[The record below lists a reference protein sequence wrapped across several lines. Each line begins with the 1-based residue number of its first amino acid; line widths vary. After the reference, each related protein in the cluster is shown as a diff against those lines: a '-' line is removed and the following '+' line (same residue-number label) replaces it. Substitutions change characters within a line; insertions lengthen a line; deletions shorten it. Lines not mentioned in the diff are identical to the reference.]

1 MSRVLR
7 GLVLRRNEPVG
18 ADLPLLTGLLT
29 ALLLGVAGSAALPP
43 RSSITRSSRPAPALT
58 SVFPNRL
65 TTGAMK
71 GTAIRIIPPSTLPRP
86 DPYCELYPLKT
97 GSPPTWCTVL
107 LMFCA

>member
-29 ALLLGVAGSAALPP
+29 ALLLGVAGSALPP